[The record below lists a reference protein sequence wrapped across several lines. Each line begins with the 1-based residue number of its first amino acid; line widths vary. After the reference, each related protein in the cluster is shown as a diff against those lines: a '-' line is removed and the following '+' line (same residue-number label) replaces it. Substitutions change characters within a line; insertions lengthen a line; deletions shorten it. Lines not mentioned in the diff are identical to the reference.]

1 MLNGISQA
9 GQGCVY
15 SVTSETQTQRRID
28 MSELVGNYRDM
39 NGDTLRVTFEN
50 RRYFYE
56 VTCGIPDRYVSNQGP
71 DSDRTLTR
79 ISAKH

>member
-1 MLNGISQA
+1 
-9 GQGCVY
+9 
-15 SVTSETQTQRRID
+15 

-79 ISAKH
+79 IAAKH